1 MIEVFLDTNN
11 FFRDDFLQS
20 TLAEV
25 VMKSAK
31 FLNIKIL
38 IPETVIDEAKRNFA
52 SQLNDKIR
60 KYKESHKDLSGHI
73 KLPDVSIN
81 LDNVINKYNKFLD
94 DLSKKNEVVIL
105 SYPEIPIKMIVA
117 AAYEAEKPFNDKGH
131 GFKDYIIWQTIK
143 EYCDANPNSGERFFI
158 TTDGDFFEEE
168 PKKKP
173 KKKPI
178 LHHSL
183 VASLRNAN
191 EAPVVISSLKD
202 FFDLKIKPSLNKLN
216 AKEIF
221 DFNIKNET
229 ESILEKELLDYT
241 AGGFDGLPFYNGVS
255 ISHVEEVIVKK
266 NAQISKVAKNNVLI
280 NVSGSVWVLIE
291 GSMDR
296 MDYAFA
302 MEQGIDI
309 ESGDVRD
316 YDMHVSKDIKT
327 PFELAILY
335 STKDKK
341 ILNHTITLTDEINYD
356 RYR

>member
-25 VMKSAK
+25 VIKGAKS
-31 FLNIKIL
+31 FDIKIL
-38 IPETVIDEAKRNFA
+38 IPEIVIDEAKRNFA

-94 DLSKKNEVVIL
+94 GLSKKNEVVIL
-105 SYPEIPIKMIVA
+105 PYPEIPIKMIVA
-117 AAYEAEKPFNDKGH
+117 AAYEAEKPFDDNGN

-143 EYCDANPNSGERFFI
+143 EYCDANSNTGERFFI

-178 LHHSL
+178 LHPSL
-183 VASLRNAN
+183 VASLKNFY
-191 EAPVVISSLKD
+191 EAPVVIPTLKD

-216 AKEIF
+216 AKDIF
-221 DFNIKNET
+221 NFDIEKEA
-229 ESILEKELLDYT
+229 ESILEKELLDY
-241 AGGFDGLPFYNGVS
+241 APAGFDGLPFDPDIY
-255 ISHVEEVIVKK
+255 ISCAEDVVIKK
-266 NAQISKVAKNNVLI
+266 APQISQVEKNSLLI
-280 NVSGSVWVLIE
+280 NVGGTVCITVE
-291 GSMDR
+291 GSMDKIH
-296 MDYAFA
+296 YEYA
-302 MEQGIDI
+302 MEQDIYI
-309 ESGDVRD
+309 ESSDIRD
-316 YDMHVSKDIKT
+316 YHMLVSKYITT
-327 PFELAILY
+327 PFELDILY

-341 ILNHTITLTDEINYD
+341 ILNHTITLLDEVYHD
-356 RYR
+356 FYG